1 MKKNVSR
8 RSFIKGAGVALAL
21 PYLESLLPLSSKA
34 YAQALNTPL
43 RLIVLYKP
51 NGEYPGSWDL
61 SSSTLP
67 YVLSPLQSLKSD
79 VTFVTGLR
87 NRASEPYADG
97 HAPRLS
103 CFLTGGPLTASTSQV
118 SNSKSID
125 QVIALSRGVEA
136 LTLSGPYGSGTD
148 NGFNGEYFS
157 SLSWVGPRAAPK
169 IKSPRVL
176 FDQLFSAGGGTPA
189 PTDLAKAYKKS
200 VLDFAKD
207 EAQRTISSLGK
218 SDREKMDEYLT
229 SLRELEVKI
238 NAHEGEVIQCQADT
252 GRPADNNTFENH
264 TKLMMDLLVKAIQ
277 CGHTQVASYLMDVE
291 VGNGY
296 RRHHSV
302 SHYTGDS
309 SYPQQYMD
317 VNRWYISQFAYF
329 LNKMKAVKE
338 GDGDLLTNSMI
349 IYGNG
354 IGNGDAHDTRNLG
367 IIVAGKAKGQ
377 ITPGRI
383 LNKSG
388 QPLSNLMLTALQ
400 KMGVNQ
406 SSFGGSSSPITDL

>member
-1 MKKNVSR
+1 MKKKLSR
-8 RSFIKGAGVALAL
+8 RSFIRGAGITIAL
-21 PYLESLLPLSSKA
+21 PYLESLLPLSAKA
-34 YAQALNTPL
+34 YAQGINAPL
-43 RLIVLYKP
+43 RFIVLYKP

-67 YVLSPLQSLKSD
+67 YVLSPLQSLKSEI
-79 VTFVTGLR
+79 TFVTGLR
-87 NRASEPYADG
+87 NRVSEPYADG

-103 CFLTGGPLTASTSQV
+103 CFLTEGPLTASTSQV
-118 SNSKSID
+118 SNSRSID
-125 QVIALSRGVEA
+125 QIIASAKGVEA
-136 LTLSGPYGSGTD
+136 LTLSGPYEYGTD

-157 SLSWVGPRAAPK
+157 SLSWMGPRAAPK
-169 IKSPRVL
+169 IKSPRIL
-176 FDQLFSAGGGTPA
+176 FDQLFSSGGSAPA
-189 PTDLAKAYKKS
+189 PTALTKAYKKS

-218 SDREKMDEYLT
+218 NDREKMDEYLT

-238 NAHEGEVIQCQADT
+238 NAHEGDVIQCQADT

-264 TKLMMDLLVKAIQ
+264 TKLMMDLLVRALQ
-277 CGHTQVASYLMDVE
+277 CGHTQIASYLLDVE

-317 VNRWYISQFAYF
+317 VNRWYIGQFADF

-338 GDGDLLTNSMI
+338 GDGDLLSNSMI

-367 IIVAGKAKGQ
+367 IIVAGKAQGQ
-377 ITPGRI
+377 LTPGRI

-388 QPLSNLMLTALQ
+388 QPLSSLMLTSLQ
-400 KMGVNQ
+400 KMGVNRN
-406 SSFGGSSSPITDL
+406 SFGGSSNPITDL